1 LHSSSGRNE
10 VIPKSQCSVVGR
22 YLLFAATDI
31 GCYGEGNAC
40 FPASTSPQPL
50 HAGFVFWSPASSG
63 RVKAVAIRRCSGA
76 DLVPYLPCAV
86 CTASSTGYRSQDSLF
101 SAPCPF
107 PRRED
112 SVQYLRTQYD
122 AAASCFNNAPTATQI
137 LENTPQARDMATG
150 YGDQSSSS
158 QLFPLFGKLRF
169 SQKTKDKFQKA
180 SQGPIGHSVAC
191 LETVVAAL
199 CRGRDCCRE
208 CAESYQCTSC
218 TCEFTIPEPPLTT
231 TFTWIFKSPLG

>member
-1 LHSSSGRNE
+1 VQTSYHICR
-10 VIPKSQCSVVGR
+10 VQCALPVQPVTARKILSFLR
-22 YLLFAATDI
+22 PAP
-31 GCYGEGNAC
+31 
-40 FPASTSPQPL
+40 FPAEKILYSTFVLHTTLQPVVSTTL
-50 HAGFVFWSPASSG
+50 PRPFRYW
-63 RVKAVAIRRCSGA
+63 ITRRK
-76 DLVPYLPCAV
+76 
-86 CTASSTGYRSQDSLF
+86 
-101 SAPCPF
+101 
-107 PRRED
+107 
-112 SVQYLRTQYD
+112 
-122 AAASCFNNAPTATQI
+122 
-137 LENTPQARDMATG
+137 ARDMATG